1 MRTQLCRICAVSFA
15 LFIGFATSSA
25 AADYAIILQYHHFG
39 DDTPPS
45 TSVTLEQ
52 FDQHLTYLAEHQFTV
67 WPVEKIVSRLQ
78 QGAELPENCVGITI
92 DDAYRSVYERAF
104 PRLRERGWPFTVF
117 VTTEG
122 VDRQFK
128 SSMTWD
134 QMREML
140 PHGATFANHSH
151 AHDYLIRRRADESEA
166 EWRDRVSRDILHCRE
181 RLRAELGETPG
192 LFAYPFGEYS
202 DQLKKIVAD
211 LGMVAFGQHSGAVW
225 SGSDFLALP
234 RFPMAA
240 DFADKDQFIQKVRS
254 LPLPVLSAVPDD
266 PVLPDSVAFPML
278 RLKLAPGDYSLD
290 RIACFV
296 SGEGSVP
303 VRITDR
309 ENRILEVSAT
319 KPLPRGRSRYNITVP
334 HKAGGRYYWY
344 SHLWIRN

>member
-1 MRTQLCRICAVSFA
+1 MRTRLLRISAVGWLLFA
-15 LFIGFATSSA
+15 GIPTSLT
-25 AADYAIILQYHHFG
+25 AADYAVILQYHHFG

-52 FDQHLTYLAEHQFTV
+52 FDRHLAYLAEHEFTV
-67 WPVEKIVSRLQ
+67 WPVEKIVSYLQ
-78 QGAELPENCVGITI
+78 HGKELPENCVGITI

-104 PRLRERGWPFTVF
+104 PRLKERGWPFTVF

-134 QMREML
+134 QMRAML

-151 AHDYLIRRRADESEA
+151 AHDYLIRRRANESEA
-166 EWRDRVSRDILHCRE
+166 AWRDRVTRDILYCQE
-181 RLRAELGETPG
+181 RLRAELGSAPG

-202 DQLKKIVAD
+202 RELKKIVAG

-240 DFADKDQFIQKVRS
+240 HFADMDQFVLKVRS

-266 PVLPDSVAFPML
+266 PVLPDSVTFPVL
-278 RLKLAPGDYSLD
+278 RLKLAPGDYSLA

-303 VRITDR
+303 VRITDQ
-309 ENRILEVSAT
+309 ENRVLEVSAT
-319 KPLPRGRSRYNITVP
+319 KPLPRGRSRYNITAP